1 MHQQMQQQPKQQS
14 KQKMKPV
21 NSDDFNNN
29 DRIKMDIHEPLVNEL
44 GEDENVQNYDLS
56 QNEINELTKDL

>member
-1 MHQQMQQQPKQQS
+1 
-14 KQKMKPV
+14 
-21 NSDDFNNN
+21 
-29 DRIKMDIHEPLVNEL
+29 MDVHEPLVNEL